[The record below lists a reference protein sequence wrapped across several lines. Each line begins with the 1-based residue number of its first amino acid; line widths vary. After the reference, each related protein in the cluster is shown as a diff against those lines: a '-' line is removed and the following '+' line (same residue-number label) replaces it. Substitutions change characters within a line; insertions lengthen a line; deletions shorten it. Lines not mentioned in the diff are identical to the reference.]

1 MTYPLESA
9 LFQWQEGW
17 RTLEGLAGD
26 QARYRHANRFVDS
39 VRDELRRRVG
49 STFTMAELADFYG
62 RGTDW
67 CLRLAAEVAP
77 RVATEAQS
85 LADAAFWLHL
95 RVAADF
101 SGGRTLVV

>member
-1 MTYPLESA
+1 MGYPLESA

-17 RTLEGLAGD
+17 RSLEDLAAD
-26 QARYRHANRFVDS
+26 PAASKQANRFVDA

-49 STFTMAELADFYG
+49 STFTMAELADYYG
-62 RGTDW
+62 QGTDW

-77 RVATEAQS
+77 RVATRAQS

-101 SGGRTLVV
+101 SGGRSLVV

>member
-1 MTYPLESA
+1 MAYPLESA
-9 LFQWQEGW
+9 LFQWHEGW
-17 RTLEGLAGD
+17 RGLEELAGD
-26 QARYRHANRFVDS
+26 PAASREANRFVDA

-49 STFTMAELADFYG
+49 STFTMAELADHYG
-62 RGTDW
+62 QGTDW

-77 RVATEAQS
+77 RIAIRAQS

-101 SGGRTLVV
+101 SGGRPLAV

>member
-1 MTYPLESA
+1 MSGYPLESA

-17 RTLEGLAGD
+17 RGLQAMAGD
-26 QARYRHANRFVDS
+26 PASRQADRFVEA

-49 STFTMAELADFYG
+49 STFTMSELADCYG
-62 RGTDW
+62 QGTDW

-77 RVATEAQS
+77 KLAPRAQS

-95 RVAADF
+95 RVATDYAG
-101 SGGRTLVV
+101 SRSVV

>member
-1 MTYPLESA
+1 MGYPLESA

-17 RTLEGLAGD
+17 RSLQALAD
-26 QARYRHANRFVDS
+26 DPAASRQAERFVDA

-49 STFTMAELADFYG
+49 STFTMAELADCYG

-67 CLRLAAEVAP
+67 CLRLAMEVAP
-77 RVATEAQS
+77 KLAPRAQS

-95 RVAADF
+95 RVATDF
-101 SGGRTLVV
+101 AGRRLVV